1 MLMFDPVPIKQEA
14 MEPVS
19 VVRLLKYIRLCDYC
33 IGFSPLNSYQG
44 FSKLWTSLGKAVKLY
59 FALKAIKFM
68 F

>member
-1 MLMFDPVPIKQEA
+1 MFDPVPIKQEA

-19 VVRLLKYIRLCDYC
+19 VVRVLKYISLCDDSLV
-33 IGFSPLNSYQG
+33 FPPLNSYQG

-59 FALKAIKFM
+59 FALRAIKFT